1 MFDYEYDQ
9 VVEEYEQQIEQLEN
23 ENAKMKS
30 ALNKF
35 CAEFMCRECPFLYKE
50 NEQCTIAKLLL

>member
-30 ALNKF
+30 AIYVQGMSF
-35 CAEFMCRECPFLYKE
+35 FR
-50 NEQCTIAKLLL
+50 